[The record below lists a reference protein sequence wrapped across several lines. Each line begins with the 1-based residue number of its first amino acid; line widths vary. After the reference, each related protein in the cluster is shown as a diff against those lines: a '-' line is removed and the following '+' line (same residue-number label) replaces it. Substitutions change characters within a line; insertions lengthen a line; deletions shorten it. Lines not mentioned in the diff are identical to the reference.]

1 MAKNTLTGRLKDI
14 AFSRTGKQIL
24 SIEINEDF
32 RTAFDS
38 LAEADLDIEIKK
50 HRKKRSLD
58 ANAYAFVLIDKLA
71 SALGK
76 SKEEVYRDEIKHI
89 GGVSE
94 IVCVQTKA
102 MDKLVE
108 AWCGHGLGWQVDVMP
123 SKIEGC
129 TNCILYYGS
138 STYDTKQMSDLIS
151 QLIQDCES
159 LGISTMT
166 PNEVASLLSHWG
178 KKGETNGTAT

>member
-50 HRKKRSLD
+50 HYRKRSLD
-58 ANAYAFVLIDKLA
+58 ANAYFWVLADKLA
-71 SALGK
+71 EKLGK
-76 SKEEVYRDEIKHI
+76 SREEIYREQIREI

-94 IVCVQTKA
+94 IVCVQEKA
-102 MDKLVE
+102 YDKLAE
-108 AWCGHGLGWQVDVMP
+108 IWSGKGMGWQVEQIP
-123 SKIEGC
+123 SKIDGC
-129 TNCILYYGS
+129 VNAVLYYGS
-138 STYDTKQMSDLIS
+138 SVFDTKQMSTLLENTIRE
-151 QLIQDCES
+151 CES

-178 KKGETNGTAT
+178 KKGETNGST

>member
-1 MAKNTLTGRLKDI
+1 MSKTTLTGRLKDMT
-14 AFSRTGKQIL
+14 FTRSGKQIV
-24 SIEINEDF
+24 SVEINEDF
-32 RTAFDS
+32 RNEYDA

-50 HRKKRSLD
+50 HRRKRSLD

-102 MDKLVE
+102 TDKLIE

-129 TNCILYYGS
+129 TNCVLYYGS

-151 QLIQDCES
+151 QLIQDCEA

-166 PNEVASLLSHWG
+166 PTEVESLLSHWG
-178 KKGETNGTAT
+178 KKGETNGNT